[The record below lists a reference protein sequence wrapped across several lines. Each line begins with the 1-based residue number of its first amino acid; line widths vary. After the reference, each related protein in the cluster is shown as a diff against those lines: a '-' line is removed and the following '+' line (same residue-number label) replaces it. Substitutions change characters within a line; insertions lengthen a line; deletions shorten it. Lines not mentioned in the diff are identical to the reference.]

1 MSERTYS
8 ISVNP
13 NAALNGLDIDEQLEV
28 LSEEAEALLSHFAA
42 DVSIEKVPGIGS
54 HIHRNMKV
62 ATLHVSSLIG
72 NDAIVDGYV
81 RNAATR
87 TAFLVTIVNA

>member
-1 MSERTYS
+1 MGERTYS

-13 NAALNGLDIDEQLEV
+13 NASLNDLDIDAQLAI
-28 LSEEAEALLSHFAA
+28 LSEEVEALLSHFAA
-42 DVSIEKVPGIGS
+42 EVSIKKIDGIGS

-62 ATLHVSSLIG
+62 ATLRVSSLIG
-72 NDAIVDGYV
+72 NDGIVDGYV

-87 TAFLVTIVNA
+87 TAFLVAITNN

>member
-1 MSERTYS
+1 MGDRTYS

-13 NAALNGLDIDEQLEV
+13 NASPNGLDIDEQLAI
-28 LSEEAEALLSHFAA
+28 LSEEVEALLSHFAA
-42 DVSIEKVPGIGS
+42 ELSIEKMDGIGS

-62 ATLHVSSLIG
+62 ATLRVSSLIG
-72 NDAIVDGYV
+72 NDGIVDGYV

-87 TAFLVTIVNA
+87 TAFLVTVINI

>member
-1 MSERTYS
+1 MADRAYS

-13 NAALNGLDIDEQLEV
+13 NASLDGLDIDEQLTI

-42 DVSIEKVPGIGS
+42 ELSIEKIDGIGS
-54 HIHRNMKV
+54 HIHRNMRV
-62 ATLHVSSLIG
+62 ATLRVSSLIG
-72 NDAIVDGYV
+72 NDGIVDGYV

-87 TAFLVTIVNA
+87 TAFLVTVINT

>member
-1 MSERTYS
+1 MSERSYS

-13 NAALNGLDIDEQLEV
+13 HAALNGLDIDEQLEI
-28 LSEEAEALLSHFAA
+28 LTEEAEALLSHFAA
-42 DVSIEKVPGIGS
+42 EVVVEKMAGIGS
-54 HIHRNMKV
+54 HINRNMRV

-72 NDAIVDGYV
+72 NDGIVDGYV

-87 TAFLVTIVNA
+87 TALLVTLIDP